1 MWLEIVIDSGAFV
14 DAQEGGDAVAG
25 ALLCNRARLE
35 AAPTLVA
42 KYDLGGGWEVGWGCR
57 VGGRVGV

>member
-42 KYDLGGGWEVGWGCR
+42 KYDLGGGWEVGMQKS
-57 VGGRVGV
+57 